1 MENAWCGGTCY
12 RTLWPCMFRI
22 EALPS
27 SSVTSLTFSS
37 IFWSFSVF
45 SGHELES
52 EAKLEKGGKS
62 LGRLVQSDHSKES
75 WEWHSV
81 RANFYCSSC
90 INYKY
95 LYSNSHRIMQSSHQ
109 QSLTHEGVPTKI
121 VLTAVLY
128 RSFLMSLL
136 VSIL

>member
-1 MENAWCGGTCY
+1 M
-12 RTLWPCMFRI
+12 LSH
-22 EALPS
+22 ALAMHVAQVQHQS
-27 SSVTSLTFSS
+27 D
-37 IFWSFSVF
+37 VF
-45 SGHELES
+45 VHFLVVFCVSSGHELES

-62 LGRLVQSDHSKES
+62 LGRLVQLDHSKES
-75 WEWHSV
+75 WEWHSG
-81 RANFYCSSC
+81 RADFYCSSC